1 MFKGEQFGDFVLGV
15 GKAIDFG
22 ESLLNHG
29 GGNPLVAA
37 KQMGK
42 NASVSVG
49 VSVRRMG
56 DVTIIV
62 LRQLDKGIARFF
74 GKRLGRQ
81 GGVGMTLGG
90 INGYDAEQIAIIKTH
105 RIAVNDLVNGHRL
118 RRCVGGGGEKIK
130 NEQNNE
136 HSDP

>member
-15 GKAIDFG
+15 GKAVDFG
-22 ESLLNHG
+22 ESFPNHG
-29 GGNPLVAA
+29 GGNPLVTA

-56 DVTIIV
+56 DVTIII

-81 GGVGMTLGG
+81 RGVGMTLGR

-105 RIAVNDLVNGHRL
+105 RIAVNDLVNGHGVRG
-118 RRCVGGGGEKIK
+118 CVYGAGEKIK
-130 NEQNNE
+130 NEKQNW